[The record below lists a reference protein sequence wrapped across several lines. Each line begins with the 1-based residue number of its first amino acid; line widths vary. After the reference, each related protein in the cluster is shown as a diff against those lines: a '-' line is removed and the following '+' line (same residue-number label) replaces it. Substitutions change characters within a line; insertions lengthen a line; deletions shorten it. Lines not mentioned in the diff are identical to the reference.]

1 MEMFIDGKSLG
12 EHHCDWKKIKQ
23 FLIPGF
29 TKVVSVKGMSA
40 SLDSG
45 ILGSFSNGLV
55 TNESWKCSLHW
66 FLGWSSPDF
75 DDSPWS
81 AAVVVAEYG
90 NIPGIDPAA
99 KWIWTNPRGFDEA
112 YCRLSL
118 R

>member
-1 MEMFIDGKSLG
+1 MIPVIPVNNDDRLFGLLNQRGDRRLVYDLTETWPKNGS
-12 EHHCDWKKIKQ
+12 KISIE
-23 FLIPGF
+23 F
-29 TKVVSVKGMSA
+29 
-40 SLDSG
+40 
-45 ILGSFSNGLV
+45 
-55 TNESWKCSLHW
+55 
-66 FLGWSSPDF
+66 F

-90 NIPGIDPAA
+90 NITGIDPAA

>member
-23 FLIPGF
+23 FLIPRF
-29 TKVVSVKGMSA
+29 TKVVSIKGMSA

-45 ILGSFSNGLV
+45 ILGSLSNGLV

-66 FLGWSSPDF
+66 FPGWSSPDF

-90 NIPGIDPAA
+90 NITGIDPAA